1 MLCAVFQ
8 LIEKKLFL
16 NFFYQKYSCASRLQ
30 AQFLKAHYVHYNPK
44 NHSQASSDFSDYI
57 KLRTKIFLF
66 LFFLAKPH
74 SKKITNLELWTASRL
89 LPRHGEQFKSIIFP
103 VLLCLYQLQLCSQPP
118 GSTYCVQISIYPISQ
133 MSLTLQ
139 TLLLFSVPSLLLSK
153 VIALLSFY
161 LFIYFQNTS
170 VRACYMQSANFL
182 LTSNPAKVTN
192 SSFHGWL
199 DMNLYCYT

>member
-1 MLCAVFQ
+1 MCTITQRITLRLAQISVTILSLGPRFFFFFFFQ
-8 LIEKKLFL
+8 L
-16 NFFYQKYSCASRLQ
+16 
-30 AQFLKAHYVHYNPK
+30 
-44 NHSQASSDFSDYI
+44 NHTA
-57 KLRTKIFLF
+57 
-66 LFFLAKPH
+66 
-74 SKKITNLELWTASRL
+74 KKITNLELWTASCL
-89 LPRHGEQFKSIIFP
+89 LPQHGEQFKSIIFP
-103 VLLCLYQLQLCSQPP
+103 VLLHLYQLQLCSQPP
-118 GSTYCVQISIYPISQ
+118 GSTYYVQISIYPISQ

-139 TLLLFSVPSLLLSK
+139 TLLLFSIPSLLLSK
-153 VIALLSFY
+153 CIALLSFY